1 MLRLHVRELQH
12 FVGLVH
18 GHFIAGISEG
28 CWAQLSEALTTAASP
43 VDVLRAHESF
53 VSSALAHCLLTAEGR
68 QASSLI
74 NAVLALALSLNRE
87 VSAGE
92 AGGPAS
98 VLRLASVSAAIP
110 THSGYLGTPKYMR
123 STPARLPSV
132 LTMQKRP

>member
-1 MLRLHVRELQH
+1 M
-12 FVGLVH
+12 
-18 GHFIAGISEG
+18 
-28 CWAQLSEALTTAASP
+28 SEALTTAASP

-92 AGGPAS
+92 AGGQPQSWAVLVEASRRQYAMLLGSLAKEKMAPAMLVDERI
-98 VLRLASVSAAIP
+98 VLGGA
-110 THSGYLGTPKYMR
+110 
-123 STPARLPSV
+123 
-132 LTMQKRP
+132 